1 MLDLLAARGS
11 SLSKVLE
18 AAPPVHVVHEVVITP
33 WEQKGTV
40 MRTLVEQTQGR
51 EVDLIDGVKVYHD
64 TGWVLVL
71 PDPEEP
77 VTHIW
82 AEGDDT
88 ADARALTQEY
98 ARRIRQMLR

>member
-1 MLDLLAARGS
+1 MLDLLATRGT
-11 SLSKVLE
+11 SLSEVVDGL
-18 AAPPVHVVHEVVITP
+18 PPVHMVHEPVVTP

-40 MRTLVEQTQGR
+40 MRTLIEQSQDRDVEL
-51 EVDLIDGVKVYHD
+51 VDGVKVVHD
-64 TGWVLVL
+64 DGWVLVL

-82 AEGDDT
+82 AEGDDG
-88 ADARALTQEY
+88 ADARTLAQEY

>member
-1 MLDLLAARGS
+1 M
-11 SLSKVLE
+11 
-18 AAPPVHVVHEVVITP
+18 VHEVVITP

-51 EVDLIDGVKVYHD
+51 DVDLIDGVKVYHD
-64 TGWVLVL
+64 SGWVLVL

-82 AEGDDT
+82 AEGDDG
-88 ADARALTQEY
+88 ADARTLAQEY